1 MEWMCRLEAVERR
14 AARLNV
20 SLNRVCMKAG
30 VPRNNLTRWKSG
42 MSAKISTF
50 ERDMARLEAALEEME
65 SEMRSALK
73 REAGPKTNGACEV
86 RGVSTA

>member
-1 MEWMCRLEAVERR
+1 MYRLEAVERR

-50 ERDMARLEAALEEME
+50 ERDMARLETALDEME
-65 SEMRSALK
+65 SDMRSALA
-73 REAGPKTNGACEV
+73 RETPSKKNGACEM